1 MYLLN
6 LSLEINDKVAN
17 QKQIYLKRMERIQ
30 RKEINKLRHKSV
42 LSNINTA
49 TDLGELKHAIL
60 GMFTK

>member
-1 MYLLN
+1 
-6 LSLEINDKVAN
+6 
-17 QKQIYLKRMERIQ
+17 MERIQ